1 MSLMSQKKRYFFF
14 TKKFEKSMASVCII
28 KFEKQRNFFFV
39 SKEDIKKVNI
49 KFFSHTHTHTYL
61 KLKLHNS

>member
-1 MSLMSQKKRYFFF
+1 MSLMSQKKRYFFS

-28 KFEKQRNFFFV
+28 NKILKNKEFFV

-49 KFFSHTHTHTYL
+49 KFFSHTHTHT
-61 KLKLHNS
+61 HTHT

>member
-39 SKEDIKKVNI
+39 SKEDIKKS
-49 KFFSHTHTHTYL
+49 KYLLTHTHTHT
-61 KLKLHNS
+61 